1 MIRGMDWK
9 FNLTIYSDIRGWH
22 SWIYQITLR
31 YLIFVTCDLAV
42 KINTRSGFTS
52 LS

>member
-1 MIRGMDWK
+1 VTHLDLP
-9 FNLTIYSDIRGWH
+9 N
-22 SWIYQITLR
+22 

-42 KINTRSGFTS
+42 KINTRGDFSS